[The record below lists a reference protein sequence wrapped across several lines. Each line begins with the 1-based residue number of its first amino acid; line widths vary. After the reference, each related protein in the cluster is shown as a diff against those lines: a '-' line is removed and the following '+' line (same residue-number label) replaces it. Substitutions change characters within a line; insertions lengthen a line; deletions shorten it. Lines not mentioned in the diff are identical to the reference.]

1 MIKEKLKSYLRCKLK
16 NLLREEFSTKD
27 DLCVIEKNV
36 ENLTVNTQNLC
47 DKINSTEKSIKDFSK
62 TRNQYGEWIH
72 QLFTHVG
79 SLYMFSDDINEKN
92 KEILAAAEI
101 NTSYLASAPDE
112 HKKVVYTCLTGNY
125 DTLPLHSYL
134 DFDWDY
140 VCFTDSTELLK
151 AKQFGAWQIRPL
163 VFDKLDNT
171 KNARWHKTH
180 PHVLFS
186 DYDESIWI
194 DANIAIKSSWIF
206 ELVEKRKKTD
216 KILIPIHYER
226 DSIFSDIEYC
236 VNILGKETRENADR
250 IIDFLHKENFPADY
264 GLNETNLIFRTHNN
278 SEIIKLMDDWW
289 YFIENYTKR
298 DQFSFS
304 YVLWKHG
311 LSPQDIA
318 IPNIRPLVNSFRI
331 DAIHRQKSAFSEPT
345 DFNFSNYIK
354 TDRDFEFAVET
365 AEQYCAYYRRAGWIA
380 LDEDFDVYLKANR
393 QFYTTNKVQR
403 DDVKNNF
410 GLSKAN
416 VGFDVKISFYDAAE
430 GELSLYIV
438 NHTKKEIYIKEI

>member
-79 SLYMFSDDINEKN
+79 SLYMFSDDINEKFKDALTAFGTN
-92 KEILAAAEI
+92 MAYRLEQRQ
-101 NTSYLASAPDE
+101 NN
-112 HKKVVYTCLTGNY
+112 KVVYTCLTGNY
-125 DTLPLHSYL
+125 DALPLHSYL
-134 DFDWDY
+134 NFDWDY
-140 VCFTDSTELLK
+140 ICFTDSTELLK

-163 VFDKLDNT
+163 VFEKLDNT
-171 KNARWHKTH
+171 KNSRWHKTH
-180 PHVLFS
+180 PHVLFP

-250 IIDFLHKENFPADY
+250 IIDFLNKENFPADY

-380 LDEDFDVYLKANR
+380 LDEEFDVYLKANR

>member
-27 DLCVIEKNV
+27 DLCVIKKNV

-47 DKINSTEKSIKDFSK
+47 DKINSIEKSIKDLSK
-62 TRNQYGEWIH
+62 SKNQYGEWIH
-72 QLFTHVG
+72 QLFTYAG
-79 SLYMFSDDINEKN
+79 SLYMFSDDINEKM
-92 KEILAAAEI
+92 KETLVAAEI
-101 NTSYLASAPDE
+101 NASYLASAPDE

-140 VCFTDSTELLK
+140 ICFTDSTELLK

-250 IIDFLHKENFPADY
+250 IIA
-264 GLNETNLIFRTHNN
+264 
-278 SEIIKLMDDWW
+278 
-289 YFIENYTKR
+289 
-298 DQFSFS
+298 
-304 YVLWKHG
+304 
-311 LSPQDIA
+311 
-318 IPNIRPLVNSFRI
+318 FRI
-331 DAIHRQKSAFSEPT
+331 K
-345 DFNFSNYIK
+345 
-354 TDRDFEFAVET
+354 
-365 AEQYCAYYRRAGWIA
+365 
-380 LDEDFDVYLKANR
+380 
-393 QFYTTNKVQR
+393 
-403 DDVKNNF
+403 
-410 GLSKAN
+410 
-416 VGFDVKISFYDAAE
+416 KIFQP
-430 GELSLYIV
+430 ITV
-438 NHTKKEIYIKEI
+438 